1 MIRKY
6 TKQLRA
12 TAVTLVRAMAYEKK
26 DAGHPA
32 TVEKLF
38 RGTNYCRRA
47 IATISGKALSVR
59 RSLFGSLEQQ
69 TEQDRESDRLGA
81 PHPIPLLRAAE
92 LNHWIIDPG
101 SGGGPQDCI

>member
-12 TAVTLVRAMAYEKK
+12 TAATLVRAMAYEKK
-26 DAGHPA
+26 DAGYPA

-59 RSLFGSLEQQ
+59 RSLLAHWSSKLNKIESL
-69 TEQDRESDRLGA
+69 TG
-81 PHPIPLLRAAE
+81 
-92 LNHWIIDPG
+92 
-101 SGGGPQDCI
+101 